1 MQITKDIESL
11 IDLAISEDYISGD
24 PTTESLI
31 KSSKSGSA
39 IIVSDQEGILAGID
53 IALFVFSKISSSIST
68 TALLSDG
75 DTLKKGS
82 QIATIK
88 GPLSSI
94 LTAERTA
101 LNFLQLTS
109 GVATETSKYV
119 TAINGTKAK
128 IVDTRKTI
136 PGFRR
141 LQKYAVRVGGGKNHR
156 HNLSDGIL
164 IKDNHIY
171 AFNDSISN
179 TIKTAKNNSPHT
191 LKIEIEVENLD
202 QVIEALDAKAEII
215 MLDNMSIDMMS
226 EAVKLCKNKA
236 ITEASGG
243 VTLSTVKG
251 IAETGVDII
260 SIGAITH
267 SAPNLDISLDII
279 SL

>member
-82 QIATIK
+82 HIATIK

-141 LQKYAVRVGGGKNHR
+141 LQKYAVRVGGGENHR

-279 SL
+279 ST

>member
-1 MQITKDIESL
+1 MQITKDIEAL

-31 KSSKSGSA
+31 KSSKNGSA

-68 TALLSDG
+68 TALLFDG
-75 DTLKKGS
+75 DDLKKGS
-82 QIATIK
+82 SIATIE

-119 TAINGTKAK
+119 TEISGTKSK

-141 LQKYAVRVGGGKNHR
+141 LQKYAVQIGGGKNHR

-164 IKDNHIY
+164 IKDYHIT
-171 AFNDSISN
+171 AFGGSIGS
-179 TIKTAKNNSPHT
+179 TIDAAKKNSSHT
-191 LKIEIEVENLD
+191 LKVEIEVETLA
-202 QVIEALDAKAEII
+202 QVQEALNAKADII
-215 MLDNMSIDMMS
+215 MLDNMSAPMMS
-226 EAVKLCKNKA
+226 EAVKLCEGKA

-243 VTLSTVKG
+243 VTLSTVRE

-267 SAPNLDISLDII
+267 SAPNLDISLDIT
-279 SL
+279 S